1 MPDIWSLAPCHIHHH
16 TDHIIRLR
24 SGGGKEKAQIL
35 SLSINLSS
43 SDWAE
48 ETHPVS
54 PAQPAFVQH
63 CQRSW
68 RGQQEPG
75 KYSHIN
81 IYDNIYTI
89 SSDHSGTLSRLCQ
102 GLINLGFTTCDNSII
117 LTILELHNFPF
128 PSISVNKVKSL
139 QMMRHSISIELRD
152 CFEK

>member
-68 RGQQEPG
+68 RGQQEHG

-128 PSISVNKVKSL
+128 PSISVNKVKPL
-139 QMMRHSISIELRD
+139 QMMRHSISIELCD